1 MLKKKITISLLL
13 LILYALFQYIVQ
25 INYSIEYFKNINP
38 SGDSYTYELG
48 HYIYFNF
55 IKNNNI
61 LDSILYLINGQWY
74 WSQRFSVLISN
85 FFLVKET
92 YSFNFINYLSFL
104 IANFVIFYFL
114 NNINQS
120 LKTNFLLSL
129 LIWIFPINYHF
140 FYYGSL
146 LNSGLDSIFIAYLYC
161 LIFSLFLLINNITK
175 KTNQII
181 FILSFIFCLSS
192 RGNSLPILLTV
203 SLIPGIIL
211 LIRLYYKKIKLE
223 DLIFIICLPL
233 IFSFYFYYKNINNI
247 FSYYGDFNF
256 IKNPYFFEYFLIF
269 LRNIPGIFFYYPHSF
284 EVDLMK
290 QFNLYTFVISM
301 FFHFIFLVSI
311 FYIKKLKDNNFK
323 IYLSTSVFIYFF
335 FLIYASTFWNTPHIN
350 IYNALFIWSPMMLAI
365 TILSIIYLKIFFEK
379 INSKLIFLLFFS
391 LIIYLPILSM
401 KYNLNKDIKY
411 YEGSKPYEVKDLADF
426 IHDNKDLK
434 PIILYT
440 EPNWISN
447 RLVDFYLMQANK
459 KPINWFR
466 DKYADDIWNPTRTG
480 EIYKNEIRSEI
491 RNIFQKS
498 NLIVIPQSSFGYTK
512 QDKNNLI
519 LHGFYRYNNLITEY
533 LKTDD
538 LNKFEIVKKF
548 NTKKTTLLVL
558 KRNPK
563 TTNKIKLKFENDI
576 YYID

>member
-175 KTNQII
+175 N
-181 FILSFIFCLSS
+181 
-192 RGNSLPILLTV
+192 
-203 SLIPGIIL
+203 
-211 LIRLYYKKIKLE
+211 
-223 DLIFIICLPL
+223 
-233 IFSFYFYYKNINNI
+233 
-247 FSYYGDFNF
+247 
-256 IKNPYFFEYFLIF
+256 
-269 LRNIPGIFFYYPHSF
+269 
-284 EVDLMK
+284 
-290 QFNLYTFVISM
+290 
-301 FFHFIFLVSI
+301 
-311 FYIKKLKDNNFK
+311 
-323 IYLSTSVFIYFF
+323 
-335 FLIYASTFWNTPHIN
+335 
-350 IYNALFIWSPMMLAI
+350 
-365 TILSIIYLKIFFEK
+365 
-379 INSKLIFLLFFS
+379 
-391 LIIYLPILSM
+391 
-401 KYNLNKDIKY
+401 
-411 YEGSKPYEVKDLADF
+411 
-426 IHDNKDLK
+426 
-434 PIILYT
+434 
-440 EPNWISN
+440 
-447 RLVDFYLMQANK
+447 
-459 KPINWFR
+459 
-466 DKYADDIWNPTRTG
+466 
-480 EIYKNEIRSEI
+480 
-491 RNIFQKS
+491 
-498 NLIVIPQSSFGYTK
+498 
-512 QDKNNLI
+512 
-519 LHGFYRYNNLITEY
+519 
-533 LKTDD
+533 
-538 LNKFEIVKKF
+538 
-548 NTKKTTLLVL
+548 
-558 KRNPK
+558 
-563 TTNKIKLKFENDI
+563 
-576 YYID
+576 